1 MAITTITNPMVA
13 VNAIQ
18 GTLIADNAITAVH
31 IATNAVSGTLIADN
45 AVTAVH
51 IAQNTITVTQLADD
65 AVEADKIADG
75 VITTNHLNK
84 AMISSQTEVTP
95 VGGDFVLIGDTSD
108 SNNLKKAPLTLL
120 LNSNLDISVKA
131 DLAGPTF
138 TGDVDISGTDDLR
151 LRFLNSGT
159 FKGGIQVP
167 TSTGD
172 MISGAAVDDLAI
184 RSQGNILFSSG
195 GNTEMMRIQS
205 TGNVGIGTAA
215 APDTQL
221 HVKNTGGIELRLEAD
236 SNNSGQEDC
245 FIRFYTDGKTQEG
258 LLGMDNNNSSTL
270 FSGNTENAMVFGCVS
285 NLPVV
290 FATNNTERMQITN
303 DGSVGIGGAPGA
315 TFDVNNTTAADNRTV
330 AIIEGKGNA
339 SSTAD
344 GGQYLSITRTGP
356 ISSASA
362 NVCGGILLANGSSIT
377 GQANC
382 GIRGTYEYNN
392 GRDIQF
398 FTSGDNSTAPTNR
411 MILKG
416 NGNLGLGSNG
426 VETQG
431 DNYLLSAYGTVVT
444 CWFENR
450 STTAGHEV
458 MILNRKESAGTMI
471 AFLYNDSEK
480 GTITQSGGTIS
491 YNAFMGSHYTESSED
506 VSSILLGT
514 VMETVDALVENKY
527 EDQKRLVKCKVS
539 STSESPNVY
548 GVWIEDNE
556 TGQMAALG
564 ASWCRINSGVTV
576 SMGDLLVSNGDGT
589 AKVQSDDIIR
599 SKTIGKVTSTVKKET
614 YSDGSYVVPVVLYC
628 G

>member
-1 MAITTITNPMVA
+1 MAITTITNPMVS

-45 AVTAVH
+45 AVTATH

-95 VGGDFVLIGDTSD
+95 VAGDFVLLGDTSD

-120 LNSNLDISVKA
+120 LNSNVDISGKA

-195 GNTEMMRIQS
+195 GNSEMMRIQS
-205 TGNVGIGTAA
+205 TGKVGIGTAA

-245 FIRFYTDGKTQEG
+245 FVRFYTDGKTQEG
-258 LLGMDNNNSSTL
+258 IAGMDNNNSSTL
-270 FSGNTENAMVFGCVS
+270 FSGNTENAMVFGTVS

-315 TFDVNNTTAADNRTV
+315 TLDVNNTTASDNRTV

-356 ISSASA
+356 ISSASG
-362 NVCGGILLANGSSIT
+362 NVCGGLLLANGSSIT

-382 GIRGTYEYNN
+382 GIRGTYEYTN
-392 GRDIQF
+392 GRDIEF
-398 FTSGDNSTAPTNR
+398 FTSADNSTAPTTK
-411 MILKG
+411 MQLKG
-416 NGNLGLGSNG
+416 NGNLALGNQI
-426 VETQG
+426 EPQG
-431 DNYLLSAYGTVVT
+431 DSYLLSAYGTVVT

-450 STTAGHEV
+450 STTAAHEV

-491 YNAFMGSHYTESSED
+491 YNPFMGSHYSESSED
-506 VSSILLGT
+506 TSTILHGT

-527 EDQKRLVKCKVS
+527 EDEKRLAKCKVS

-548 GVWIEDNE
+548 GVWMEDNE
-556 TGQMAALG
+556 TGQIAALG

-599 SKTIGKVTSTVKKET
+599 SKTIGKVTATAKKET